1 LRCAFFSKASAVEK
15 IFSNSQAGVC
25 AAELGDVAQLMGG
38 KILVF
43 KVFTLPEKGPRRMR
57 EDTCD
62 DFE

>member
-1 LRCAFFSKASAVEK
+1 V
-15 IFSNSQAGVC
+15 G
-25 AAELGDVAQLMGG
+25 AAELRDVAQLMGG

-43 KVFTLPEKGPRRMR
+43 KIFALPVKGPRRVR